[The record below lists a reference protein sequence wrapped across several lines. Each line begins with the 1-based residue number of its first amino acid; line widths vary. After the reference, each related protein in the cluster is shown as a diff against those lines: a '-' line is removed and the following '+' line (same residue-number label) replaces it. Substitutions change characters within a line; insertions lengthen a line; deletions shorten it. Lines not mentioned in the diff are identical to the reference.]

1 MLPAG
6 GGGALTEIV
15 NLLDLELR
23 EPREPTPQG
32 HRFRSRSVST
42 DVGSKLTGL
51 GVYELEPGQATWPY
65 HFELVEEE
73 WLLVLAGEVTLR
85 TPEGERRLGAGDVA
99 CFPAGAAGAH
109 AVRNDGAAVARFVMP
124 SSVAPF
130 GDAVVYPDSGKVRVR
145 GRGFEHR
152 ARLGEQVPYWE
163 GEA

>member
-1 MLPAG
+1 MEGHDA
-6 GGGALTEIV
+6 ARV
-15 NLLDLELR
+15 FNLLELELAEHR
-23 EPREPTPQG
+23 EPAPAG
-32 HRFRSRSVST
+32 HRFRSRSPGR

-85 TPEGERRLGAGDVA
+85 TPEGERRLRAGDVA

-109 AVRNDGAAVARFVMP
+109 AVRNDGETLARFAMP
-124 SSVAPF
+124 SSVARQ
-130 GDAVVYPDSGKVRVR
+130 GDAVVYPDSGKVKVS

-152 ARLGEQVPYWE
+152 GRLGEPVPYWE